1 VLKGCREAFSS
12 PRNCEALELF
22 GRSRSQY
29 LQVRTGRADN
39 HAPGYL
45 TEAKVRVFARPGK
58 RSRARSP
65 ALVGE
70 GSVSA
75 EKVSPQDLAALK
87 SARAVLGEQQETERR
102 LREILDE
109 KPPENW
115 RALAKGA
122 LTQDG

>member
-1 VLKGCREAFSS
+1 M
-12 PRNCEALELF
+12 
-22 GRSRSQY
+22 
-29 LQVRTGRADN
+29 
-39 HAPGYL
+39 
-45 TEAKVRVFARPGK
+45 
-58 RSRARSP
+58 
-65 ALVGE
+65 
-70 GSVSA
+70 SA